1 MREKKETFKNVFNKK
16 RIVAVLILLVLTL
29 VMMFSNP
36 EFQKFLSRPDS
47 VSVSFQPG
55 MNYYAVNY
63 GKEMLI
69 VGKEGVRS
77 IDSRGREVFSLV
89 NNITEP
95 GVMVKNDFIMLA
107 DMGGNQSYLYK
118 NDKLISQIKTEREI
132 LAAKL
137 NKNGYIAISSSE
149 LGYKGVVSVFDKSG
163 KELFKWHS
171 GSGYIGDIDISSK
184 NELAAAQLMTDKE
197 KVYSKIMLVDISG
210 KEEAKCIAEV
220 DGIVLKLKYKNGGGL
235 IAVTDEKVYV
245 FKKNGKQ
252 QFVIDFDGKT
262 PVECNIENENNMV
275 FAFDSGTNNTILE
288 SYSSR
293 GKLRGRL
300 ETDGEI
306 KTFDVNGECILAVTI
321 NGVYRFSPSGKQ
333 KGKIEAGQD
342 IKKIK
347 IFAGRDEFL
356 SLGSASADII
366 KIK

>member
-1 MREKKETFKNVFNKK
+1 MKEKKGTLKNVFSKK
-16 RIVAVLILLVLTL
+16 RIVAVVILFALTL

-36 EFQKFLSRPDS
+36 EFQKFLFRPDS

-55 MNYYAVNY
+55 MNYYSVNY

-69 VGKEGVRS
+69 VGKEGIRS
-77 IDSRGREVFSLV
+77 IDNRGREVFSLV
-89 NNITEP
+89 NNVTEP
-95 GVMVKNDFIMLA
+95 GVAVKNSYIMLA
-107 DMGGNQSYLYK
+107 DMGGTQGYLYK
-118 NDKLISQIKTEREI
+118 NDKLVSQIKTEREI

-137 NKNGYIAISSSE
+137 NKNGYIAVATSE
-149 LGYKGVVSVFDKSG
+149 LGYKGVVNIFDKSG

-184 NELAAAQLMTDKE
+184 NELAAVQIMTDKE
-197 KVYSKIMLVDISG
+197 KVYSKIMLVDTSG
-210 KEEAKCIAEV
+210 KKDARCIAEV
-220 DGIVLKLKYKNGGGL
+220 DGIVLKLKYKTGGGL
-235 IAVTDEKVYV
+235 IAVTDNTVYS

-252 QFVIDFDGKT
+252 QFVIDFGGKT

-300 ETDGEI
+300 ETDGEV
-306 KTFDVNGECILAVTI
+306 KSFDVNGECILAATI
-321 NGVYRFSPSGKQ
+321 NGVYRFSPSGKE
-333 KGKIEAGQD
+333 KGKIDAGQD

-356 SLGSASADII
+356 SLGSASADVI